1 MKKQILGLF
10 AVVILSATAITAS
23 NAHTVFGN
31 IRTSSISID
40 TTPQKM
46 MHYNKKMDRKNM
58 DSSMDHSSMDSSHTS
73 GSTDSTRL

>member
-10 AVVILSATAITAS
+10 AVVILSATAISAS
-23 NAHTVFGN
+23 NAHTVYSDVKMN
-31 IRTSSISID
+31 TNLND

-46 MHYNKKMDRKNM
+46 THHNKMNKKNM
-58 DSSMDHSSMDSSHTS
+58 DSSMNHSSMDSSNTS